1 MLAVSWS
8 TLFEPGFFSSEPV
21 QVALVVGAIA
31 AVVSGIIG
39 VFTVIRGQSFA
50 GHALSDIGT
59 AGGSA
64 AVLVGASTLYGF
76 VAFNVVAA
84 AVMELIGIRKPRGR
98 DLATGIVLG
107 ASLGLAALFLYED
120 TISSSTTGATV
131 NVLFGS
137 IFTLPPGITTVMA
150 VLGVAS
156 VALIAVLYR
165 PLLLS
170 SLSYELAAARRV
182 PVRLVGGGYLLALA
196 LAVSMSAVTIGAIL
210 STALLIGPAAI
221 ALRMAT
227 RTGVAIAVAAAV
239 GVFACW
245 AGTLDRLRQHRL
257 GRRERLAGQFLHR
270 GRHLRPLLRVRS
282 GLSSPTGS
290 ATGNDRRSADGGAA
304 GRGGLMFA
312 NFMIN
317 AWEAA
322 TIVAIVAGVV
332 GFFTVLR
339 GAAFA
344 AHSLP
349 NGAFAGAAGAFLI
362 GANTIVGL
370 GVFSLAGA
378 GMIAG
383 LGRRARSDVATA
395 LTIVLDAGS
404 RRPVPVAYQRVRPR
418 DLCPALR

>member
-1 MLAVSWS
+1 M
-8 TLFEPGFFSSEPV
+8 
-21 QVALVVGAIA
+21 
-31 AVVSGIIG
+31 
-39 VFTVIRGQSFA
+39 
-50 GHALSDIGT
+50 
-59 AGGSA
+59 
-64 AVLVGASTLYGF
+64 
-76 VAFNVVAA
+76 
-84 AVMELIGIRKPRGR
+84 
-98 DLATGIVLG
+98 
-107 ASLGLAALFLYED
+107 
-120 TISSSTTGATV
+120 

-170 SLSYELAAARRV
+170 SVSYELAAARRV

-221 ALRMAT
+221 ALRVAT

-245 AGTLDRLRQHRL
+245 AGTLIAYDSTVW
-257 GRRERLAGQFLHR
+257 AGGNGWPVSFCIVVVIFVLYFA
-270 GRHLRPLLRVRS
+270 S
-282 GLSSPTGS
+282 GVDLPSPPGS
-290 ATGNDRRSADGGAA
+290 ATGDDRRPADGGRA

-312 NFMIN
+312 SFMIN

-322 TIVAIVAGVV
+322 TIVAVVAGVV

-344 AHSLP
+344 AHSFPTGPL
-349 NGAFAGAAGAFLI
+349 LE
-362 GANTIVGL
+362 
-370 GVFSLAGA
+370 
-378 GMIAG
+378 
-383 LGRRARSDVATA
+383 RRGPS
-395 LTIVLDAGS
+395 
-404 RRPVPVAYQRVRPR
+404 
-418 DLCPALR
+418 